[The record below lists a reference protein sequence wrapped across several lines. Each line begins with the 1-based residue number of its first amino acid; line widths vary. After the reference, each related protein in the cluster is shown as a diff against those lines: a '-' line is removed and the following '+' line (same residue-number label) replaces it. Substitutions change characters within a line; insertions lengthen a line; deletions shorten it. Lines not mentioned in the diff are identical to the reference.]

1 MENDAKM
8 EPKWR
13 PRSPEN
19 LKIYKK
25 AWLKSMFNFD
35 AEKNANPANGNRRA
49 GTQEGEKG
57 GGKPPPW
64 EPKATRDIN

>member
-1 MENDAKM
+1 
-8 EPKWR
+8 
-13 PRSPEN
+13 
-19 LKIYKK
+19 
-25 AWLKSMFNFD
+25 MFNFD

-64 EPKATRDIN
+64 EPKATKDIN